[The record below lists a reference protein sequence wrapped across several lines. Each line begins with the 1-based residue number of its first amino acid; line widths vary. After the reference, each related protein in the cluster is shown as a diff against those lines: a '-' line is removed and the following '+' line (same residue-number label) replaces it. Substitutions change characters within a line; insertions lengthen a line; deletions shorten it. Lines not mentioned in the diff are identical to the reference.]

1 MVLVLLDDGQKET
14 DPLNF
19 CSGRVGVGA
28 RAKVVVGA
36 IACTSA
42 AGAPVGEQVSK
53 QARKQRSKYTLA
65 RKRASKQTI
74 KKEMDVVRLWP
85 SARKFAPFATHP
97 RCLIFSARAAPCW
110 ETSKKH
116 KGGEENGANACMGR
130 MLPRVECV
138 RGGEMALPYF

>member
-1 MVLVLLDDGQKET
+1 MRAMVLVLLDDGQKET

-65 RKRASKQTI
+65 HKRASKQTI
-74 KKEMDVVRLWP
+74 LLHVVG
-85 SARKFAPFATHP
+85 
-97 RCLIFSARAAPCW
+97 CARANNSYPESNHLLFASSIILYTSYLSQGICWDNVCPCVIQW
-110 ETSKKH
+110 
-116 KGGEENGANACMGR
+116 R
-130 MLPRVECV
+130 QVFQL
-138 RGGEMALPYF
+138 